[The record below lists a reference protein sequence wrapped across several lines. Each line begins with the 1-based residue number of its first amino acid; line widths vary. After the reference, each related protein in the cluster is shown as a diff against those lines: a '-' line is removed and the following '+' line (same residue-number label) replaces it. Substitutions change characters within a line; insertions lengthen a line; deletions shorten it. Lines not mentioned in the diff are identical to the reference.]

1 MFSQSAYSD
10 PDIMRAELKTYI
22 ASKHNNLGW
31 PQTMV
36 NELVEQVDISFD
48 EADSFFKFD
57 ETIVRDA
64 LRDYQEQF
72 IRITVDFTGNPNI
85 LKNYQKVLNTISSLI
100 ETQHTV
106 DQLSGLDLIGN
117 VAQEQVEEFSE
128 NDVLY
133 WKGRAEAYYTEYV
146 CKNIADAAQ
155 DSFVSP
161 AEGSTDSSTTEGMP
175 F

>member
-1 MFSQSAYSD
+1 
-10 PDIMRAELKTYI
+10 
-22 ASKHNNLGW
+22 
-31 PQTMV
+31 MV
-36 NELVEQVDISFD
+36 NELVEQVDISFN

-72 IRITVDFTGNPNI
+72 IRITVDFTGNPNQL

-106 DQLSGLDLIGN
+106 DQLSGLELVGN

-128 NDVLY
+128 KQEKARDDALEKYIPWIIAGV
-133 WKGRAEAYYTEYV
+133 GAYFILPRIVTSYV
-146 CKNIADAAQ
+146 RK
-155 DSFVSP
+155 
-161 AEGSTDSSTTEGMP
+161 
-175 F
+175 

>member
-36 NELVEQVDISFD
+36 NDLVEQVDISFD

-64 LRDYQEQF
+64 LRDYQEAF
-72 IRITVDFTGNPNI
+72 IRITVDFTGNPNQL

-106 DQLSGLDLIGN
+106 DQLSGLELVGN

-128 NDVLY
+128 KQEKARDDALEKYIPWIIAGV
-133 WKGRAEAYYTEYV
+133 GAYFILPRIVTSYV
-146 CKNIADAAQ
+146 RK
-155 DSFVSP
+155 
-161 AEGSTDSSTTEGMP
+161 
-175 F
+175 

>member
-31 PQTMV
+31 PQAMV
-36 NELVEQVDISFD
+36 NELVEQVDISFN

-128 NDVLY
+128 KQEKARDDALEKYIPWIIAGV
-133 WKGRAEAYYTEYV
+133 GAYFILPRIVTSYV
-146 CKNIADAAQ
+146 RK
-155 DSFVSP
+155 
-161 AEGSTDSSTTEGMP
+161 
-175 F
+175 

>member
-1 MFSQSAYSD
+1 MIKIDDSA
-10 PDIMRAELKTYI
+10 
-22 ASKHNNLGW
+22 
-31 PQTMV
+31 
-36 NELVEQVDISFD
+36 
-48 EADSFFKFD
+48 
-57 ETIVRDA
+57 DA
-64 LRDYQEQF
+64 LAGCKLNGYFYKDGEYSRCLKQF
-72 IRITVDFTGNPNI
+72 APTVF
-85 LKNYQKVLNTISSLI
+85 KN
-100 ETQHTV
+100 E
-106 DQLSGLDLIGN
+106 
-117 VAQEQVEEFSE
+117 VEEFSE

>member
-64 LRDYQEQF
+64 LRDYQEAF
-72 IRITVDFTGNPNI
+72 IRITVDFTGNPNQL

-106 DQLSGLDLIGN
+106 DQLSGLELVGN

-128 NDVLY
+128 KQEKARDDALEKYIPWIIAGV
-133 WKGRAEAYYTEYV
+133 GAYFILPRIVTSYV
-146 CKNIADAAQ
+146 RK
-155 DSFVSP
+155 
-161 AEGSTDSSTTEGMP
+161 
-175 F
+175 